1 MMPYSD
7 AADWL
12 LVVTFPEV
20 KGAIC
25 GGNDEIS
32 LGHVEFEHL
41 ILLVGT
47 SRYFISGPQFF
58 SAKMGLIRTPLS

>member
-1 MMPYSD
+1 M
-7 AADWL
+7 
-12 LVVTFPEV
+12 VIFPEV
-20 KGAIC
+20 KGAVC

-47 SRYFISGPQFF
+47 SSL
-58 SAKMGLIRTPLS
+58 GLSFLVLRRG

>member
-1 MMPYSD
+1 M
-7 AADWL
+7 
-12 LVVTFPEV
+12 VTFPEV

-47 SRYFISGPQFF
+47 SRYFISRPQFF